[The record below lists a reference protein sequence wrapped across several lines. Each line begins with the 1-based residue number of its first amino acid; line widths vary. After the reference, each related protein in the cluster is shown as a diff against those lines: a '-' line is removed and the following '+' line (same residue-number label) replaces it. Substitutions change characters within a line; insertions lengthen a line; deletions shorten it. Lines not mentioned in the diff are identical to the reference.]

1 MTRYSGFS
9 AQAAVG
15 LCLAAVT
22 TLVAPAIACAQTI
35 AKGSTGTLD
44 LASGEGRI
52 LSFKAPVDS
61 VLVAEPG
68 IADLQVVSPGVI
80 YVFGK
85 TPGET
90 SLIALG
96 PDGEQLA
103 SLNLAVNSATQGI
116 SRSLQALNPGSSAR
130 VSGAGNRVVASG
142 SVRSVGEATDL
153 NALLGAQDQGFKTA
167 INDASYAGS
176 AQVNIRVR
184 FAEVSRS
191 ELLRYGV
198 NWNALFNNG
207 TFSFGLLTGGALA
220 ADAASGASNVIS
232 AGLASG
238 NVNIDAMLQ
247 ALQNN
252 GILEVLAEPN
262 ITAMTGQTASFLA
275 GGEVAVPVPVN
286 RDLVGIEYKQYGVS
300 LLFSPTVLPNDRIAL
315 QVRPE
320 VSSLMSTNTVSVGGY
335 QVPSFRVRRADTRV
349 EVGSG
354 QTFAIAGLFQ
364 RESSQDVEKVPM
376 LGDMPILGNLFR
388 SKRFQRNETELVIL
402 ITPYLVQPVRS
413 RTLATPLDAMPSAA
427 KPGAATTA
435 SAGPRN
441 GGLFGFYMK

>member
-1 MTRYSGFS
+1 MTRFS
-9 AQAAVG
+9 LFRLPVHIG
-15 LCLAAVT
+15 LW
-22 TLVAPAIACAQTI
+22 LVACSVLLMPELTCAQNI
-35 AKGSTGTLD
+35 AKGSTGTID
-44 LASGEGRI
+44 LAPGEGRI
-52 LSFKAPVDS
+52 LHFKAPVDS
-61 VLVAEPG
+61 VLVAEPD

-80 YVFGK
+80 YIFGK
-85 TPGET
+85 SAGQT
-90 SLIALG
+90 SLIALS
-96 PDGEQLA
+96 PEGEELA
-103 SLNLAVNSATQGI
+103 SLNLAVNSG
-116 SRSLQALNPGSSAR
+116 SQAVAR
-130 VSGAGNRVVASG
+130 PLKDLHPDSGAQITGTGNRVVAKG
-142 SVRSVGEATDL
+142 VVKSVGEATDL
-153 NALLGAQDQGFKTA
+153 NALLSPEGQDFKTSL
-167 INDASYAGS
+167 NSASYAGS

-220 ADAASGASNVIS
+220 GDVASGASNVIS
-232 AGLASG
+232 AGLTSG
-238 NVNIDAMLQ
+238 NVNIDAMLE
-247 ALQNN
+247 ALQSN
-252 GILEVLAEPN
+252 GVLEVLAEPN

-286 RDLVGIEYKQYGVS
+286 SDLVGIEYKPYGVS

-320 VSSLMSTNTVSVGGY
+320 VSSLMGTSTVNVNGY

-413 RTLATPLDAMPSAA
+413 RTLATPLDAMPQ
-427 KPGAATTA
+427 GATTA

-441 GGLFGFYMK
+441 NGVFGFYMN

>member
-1 MTRYSGFS
+1 MMCFS
-9 AQAAVG
+9 LFCRPAAVSFWMA
-15 LCLAAVT
+15 AAVALGLPSMT
-22 TLVAPAIACAQTI
+22 CAQNITRG
-35 AKGSTGTLD
+35 ATGTID

-52 LSFKAPVDS
+52 LNFKAPVDS
-61 VLVAEPG
+61 VMVAEPG

-85 TPGET
+85 APGQT
-90 SLIALG
+90 SLIAVG
-96 PDGEQLA
+96 PKGEQLA
-103 SLNLAVNSATQGI
+103 SLSLAVSSATQGI
-116 SRSLQALNPGSSAR
+116 SRPLKALNPDSSAQI
-130 VSGAGNRVVASG
+130 SGAGNRVLARG
-142 SVRSVGEATDL
+142 SVKTVGEATDL
-153 NALLGAQDQGFKTA
+153 NALLNTEGQEFKTA
-167 INDASYAGS
+167 INGASYAGS

-207 TFSFGLLTGGALA
+207 TFSFGLLTGGSLA

-238 NVNIDAMLQ
+238 NVNIDAMLE
-247 ALQNN
+247 ALASN
-252 GILEVLAEPN
+252 GVLEILAEPN

-286 RDLVGIEYKQYGVS
+286 SDLVGIEYKQFGVS

-320 VSSLMSTNTVSVGGY
+320 VSSIMNTSTLSVGNY

-364 RESSQDVEKVPM
+364 RESSQDVEKIPM

-413 RTLATPLDAMPSAA
+413 RTVATPLDARPD
-427 KPGAATTA
+427 ATVTA

-441 GGLFGFYMK
+441 GGMFGFYMN

>member
-1 MTRYSGFS
+1 MTCFSRMRASQYLSLLLGLFS
-9 AQAAVG
+9 A
-15 LCLAAVT
+15 LL
-22 TLVAPAIACAQTI
+22 TLGAHAQDIAS
-35 AKGSTGTLD
+35 GSSGTLD

-52 LSFKAPVDS
+52 LHFKAPVES

-80 YVFGK
+80 YIFGK
-85 TPGET
+85 TPGQT

-96 PDGEQLA
+96 ADGQQVA
-103 SLNLAVNSATQGI
+103 ALNLAVNSSTQGVSRPLKDLHPESSTHI
-116 SRSLQALNPGSSAR
+116 SA
-130 VSGAGNRVVASG
+130 AGNRLVAKG
-142 SVRSVGEATDL
+142 TVQDVGEATDL
-153 NALLGAQDQGFKTA
+153 NALLSSEGQGLQTA
-167 INDASYAGS
+167 LNSTAYSGS

-198 NWNALFNNG
+198 NWNAMFNNG

-220 ADAASGASNVIS
+220 ADAASGASNVVS

-238 NVNIDAMLQ
+238 NLNIDAMLE
-247 ALQNN
+247 ALQSN
-252 GILEVLAEPN
+252 GILEILAEPN

-286 RDLVGIEYKQYGVS
+286 RDLVGIEYKSYGVS
-300 LLFSPTVLPNDRIAL
+300 LLFTPTLLPNGRIAL

-320 VSSLMSTNTVSVGGY
+320 VSSLMGSNSVNVNGY
-335 QVPSFRVRRADTRV
+335 LVPSFRVRRADTRV

-413 RTLATPLDAMPSAA
+413 RTLASPLDPL
-427 KPGAATTA
+427 PGGATTTA
-435 SAGPRN
+435 SAGPRQ
-441 GGLFGFYMK
+441 GGRFGFYMN

>member
-1 MTRYSGFS
+1 MTCFSLFRLPVHIGFLLVAASLVLLPELAS
-9 AQAAVG
+9 AQN
-15 LCLAAVT
+15 
-22 TLVAPAIACAQTI
+22 I
-35 AKGSTGTLD
+35 AKGSTGTID
-44 LASGEGRI
+44 LAPGEGRI
-52 LSFKAPVDS
+52 LHFKAPVDS

-80 YVFGK
+80 YIFGK
-85 TPGET
+85 SAGQT

-96 PDGEQLA
+96 PDGEELA
-103 SLNLAVNSATQGI
+103 SLSLAVSSSTQAVT
-116 SRSLQALNPGSSAR
+116 RPLKDLHPGSSAQI
-130 VSGAGNRVVASG
+130 SGAGNRVVAKG
-142 SVRSVGEATDL
+142 VVKSVGEATDL
-153 NALLGAQDQGFKTA
+153 NALLSTEGQDFKTA
-167 INDASYAGS
+167 LNSASYEGS

-220 ADAASGASNVIS
+220 GDVASGASNVVS

-238 NVNIDAMLQ
+238 NVNIDAMLE
-247 ALQNN
+247 ALQSN
-252 GILEVLAEPN
+252 GVLEVLAEPN

-286 RDLVGIEYKQYGVS
+286 SDLVGIEYKPYGVS

-320 VSSLMSTNTVSVGGY
+320 VSSLMGTGTVSVNGY

-413 RTLATPLDAMPSAA
+413 RTLATPLDARP
-427 KPGAATTA
+427 KGATTA

-441 GGLFGFYMK
+441 NGVFGFYMN

>member
-1 MTRYSGFS
+1 MICLSRSCRWLYLSLGALLICSTAS
-9 AQAAVG
+9 AQD
-15 LCLAAVT
+15 
-22 TLVAPAIACAQTI
+22 IARGSKSTI
-35 AKGSTGTLD
+35 D
-44 LASGEGRI
+44 LATGEGRV
-52 LSFKAPVDS
+52 LRFSSPVDS
-61 VLVAEPG
+61 VMVAEPN

-85 TPGET
+85 TPGQT
-90 SLIALG
+90 SLIAL
-96 PDGEQLA
+96 DGEGRETA
-103 SLNLAVNSATQGI
+103 SLNLAVNSSTATV
-116 SRSLQALNPGSSAR
+116 SRPLKDLHPGSQAQISA
-130 VSGAGNRVVASG
+130 SGNRVVAKG
-142 SVRSVGEATDL
+142 LVQSVGEATDL
-153 NALLGAQDQGFKTA
+153 NALLSSQGQGFDSA
-167 INDASYAGS
+167 INSAGYGGS

-207 TFSFGLLTGGALA
+207 TFSFGLLTGGGLA
-220 ADAASGASNVIS
+220 ADAGTNVIS
-232 AGLASG
+232 AGLNSG
-238 NVNIDAMLQ
+238 NVNIDAMLE
-247 ALQNN
+247 ALQTN
-252 GILEVLAEPN
+252 GVLEVLAEPN

-286 RDLVGIEYKQYGVS
+286 REVVGIEYKPYGVS
-300 LLFSPTVLPNDRIAL
+300 LLFSPTLLPNGRIAL

-320 VSSLMSTNTVSVGGY
+320 VSSLMSTTTLDVNGY

-364 RESSQDVEKVPM
+364 RESTQDVEKVPM

-402 ITPYLVQPVRS
+402 ITPYLVEPVRE
-413 RTLATPLDAMPSAA
+413 RVVATPLDAQRASAA
-427 KPGAATTA
+427 ST
-435 SAGPRN
+435 GPRS
-441 GGLFGFYMK
+441 GGAFGFYMN

>member
-1 MTRYSGFS
+1 MTRFSLFRLPVHIGLWLVACSVLLMPELVS
-9 AQAAVG
+9 AQN
-15 LCLAAVT
+15 
-22 TLVAPAIACAQTI
+22 I
-35 AKGSTGTLD
+35 AKGSTGTID
-44 LASGEGRI
+44 LAPGEGRI
-52 LSFKAPVDS
+52 LHFKAPVDS

-80 YVFGK
+80 YIFGK
-85 TPGET
+85 SAGQT
-90 SLIALG
+90 SLIALS
-96 PDGEQLA
+96 PEGEELA
-103 SLNLAVNSATQGI
+103 SLNLAVNSG
-116 SRSLQALNPGSSAR
+116 SQAVAR
-130 VSGAGNRVVASG
+130 PLKDLHPDSGAQITGTGNRVVAKG
-142 SVRSVGEATDL
+142 VVKSVGEATDL
-153 NALLGAQDQGFKTA
+153 NALLSPEGQDFKTSL
-167 INDASYAGS
+167 NSASYAGS

-220 ADAASGASNVIS
+220 GDVASGASNVIS
-232 AGLASG
+232 AGLTSG
-238 NVNIDAMLQ
+238 NVNIDAMLE
-247 ALQNN
+247 ALQSN
-252 GILEVLAEPN
+252 GVLEVLAEPN

-286 RDLVGIEYKQYGVS
+286 SDLVGIEYKPYGVS

-320 VSSLMSTNTVSVGGY
+320 VSSLMGTSTVNVNGY

-413 RTLATPLDAMPSAA
+413 RTLATPLDAMPQ
-427 KPGAATTA
+427 GATTA

-441 GGLFGFYMK
+441 NGVFGFYMN